1 MTLITLD
8 PNHNC
13 LIKTVR
19 IQGGGGR
26 RVARWGSLNLERGGM
41 KLEDPEKN
49 NLMGRGKDKEKEVNG
64 EMRRGGFKGEGEGS

>member
-1 MTLITLD
+1 
-8 PNHNC
+8 
-13 LIKTVR
+13 
-19 IQGGGGR
+19 
-26 RVARWGSLNLERGGM
+26 M